1 MDDEQPD
8 LKPTSILKGVGKS
21 LVDDQKSALRFGRA
35 GAIVGALVGL
45 GLGVY
50 GYGTFG
56 LFGLGAAF
64 IVCAIVGGV
73 GAWLMHQFA

>member
-1 MDDEQPD
+1 MNDERPD
-8 LKPTSILKGVGKS
+8 LRPTSILRDLGTS
-21 LVDDQKSALRFGRA
+21 LVDDQKSALRFARA
-35 GAIVGALVGL
+35 GAILGALVGL
-45 GLGVY
+45 GLGIY

-64 IVCAIVGGV
+64 IVCTIVGAV

>member
-1 MDDEQPD
+1 MNDEQPD
-8 LKPTSILKGVGKS
+8 LKPASLVKELGKS
-21 LVDDQKSALRFGRA
+21 LVEDQKSALRFARA

-45 GLGVY
+45 GLGIY

-64 IVCAIVGGV
+64 LVCTIVGGV